1 MTDTYELRRVEQEL
15 AEDGDVAE
23 LGIHLSEHGEH
34 VVVRGQVASNKNGER
49 VLDAVRRAFP
59 DKDVLDELTC
69 VEGDLSSTPRGTE
82 EIR

>member
-1 MTDTYELRRVEQEL
+1 MTDTYQLRHVEQML

-23 LGIHLSEHGEH
+23 LGIHLSEHGDH
-34 VVVRGQVASNKNGER
+34 VVVRGQVASNRNGER
-49 VLDAVRRAFP
+49 VMEAVRRALP
-59 DKDVLDELTC
+59 GKDVMNELTC

>member
-1 MTDTYELRRVEQEL
+1 MTDTYELRRVEQML

-23 LGIHLSEHGEH
+23 LGIHLSEHGDH
-34 VVVRGQVASNKNGER
+34 VLVRGQVASNRNGER
-49 VLDAVRRAFP
+49 VIDAVRRAFP
-59 DKDVLDELTC
+59 DKDVMDELIC